1 MLNKINWELFEKQK
15 TFVIFLFLIL
25 YSVGFLLK
33 NISGSLKKEDLLLN
47 VNTAEREQLLSV
59 PYIGEK
65 NVEDILR
72 IRNDRRI
79 EDIEELR
86 NIRFYSRF
94 KYFLKAE

>member
-47 VNTAEREQLLSV
+47 VNTVEREQLLSV

-94 KYFLKAE
+94 KYFLKTE

>member
-33 NISGSLKKEDLLLN
+33 NISGSLKKEDFLLN

-65 NVEDILR
+65 NVEEILR
-72 IRNDRRI
+72 IRNDRRV

-94 KYFLKAE
+94 KYFLKTE